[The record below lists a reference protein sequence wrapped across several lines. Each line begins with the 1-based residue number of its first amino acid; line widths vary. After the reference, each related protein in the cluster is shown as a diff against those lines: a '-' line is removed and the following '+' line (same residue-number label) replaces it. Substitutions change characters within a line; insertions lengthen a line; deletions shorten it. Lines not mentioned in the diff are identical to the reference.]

1 MYIRWLGSF
10 RKKLSTGLYESILFE
25 TNRPSDIE
33 VACEQLQKGE
43 SKIFAKVGLTVDP
56 SAVSKRFD
64 GDVWSEYMTIGNDT
78 GKVYRQSCTGG
89 NHRRPRVLKESTHVE
104 LRATRK
110 GYEAHS
116 EHKES
121 FAFPVYTGIVVDGLF
136 MDLTKFIRSE
146 IIKASNETGLK
157 VYELRKG
164 KLVPV
169 SF

>member
-25 TNRPSDIE
+25 VNRPSDIE

-56 SAVSKRFD
+56 SVVSKRFE
-64 GDVWSEYMTIGNDT
+64 GDVWSEYKSVGDET
-78 GKVYRQSCTGG
+78 GRIYSQSS
-89 NHRRPRVLKESTHVE
+89 RRPRKELTHIE
-104 LRATRK
+104 LVPTRK

-116 EHKES
+116 DHKES
-121 FAFPVYTGIVVDGLF
+121 FALPVYTGIVIDGFF
-136 MDLTKFIRSE
+136 MDLKKSIRSE

-164 KLVPV
+164 KLVSV